1 MATTVSFATKYV
13 AYIYWEKTLTYRGTP
28 FPRSPNFCH
37 ATPVKRTLFE
47 FIAKMFDQE
56 KCLDLPVFS
65 KDILNFHHH
74 QDKVATNRRLKYIL
88 FEDGF

>member
-37 ATPVKRTLFE
+37 ATPVKRTLFA
-47 FIAKMFDQE
+47 FIAKMFVHNI
-56 KCLDLPVFS
+56 LLPNMYIVYFDLPFQSLQTRFTVFHNPMH
-65 KDILNFHHH
+65 K
-74 QDKVATNRRLKYIL
+74 K
-88 FEDGF
+88 